1 MMLNKIAS
9 GIIQRQ
15 KKFLTFIFV
24 PDTHQSRCFNALYFV
39 LNEHLRNQSHHM
51 INRVLRELFRPPP
64 LFVC

>member
-1 MMLNKIAS
+1 MMINKIAS

-15 KKFLTFIFV
+15 NFLKFIFV

-39 LNEHLRNQSHHM
+39 LNEHIRNQSHHM
-51 INRVLRELFRPPP
+51 INRVLRELFRPP